1 MTTIIAQV
9 PDELGHAV
17 DAAAAQLHQSRD
29 EIVRQAL
36 EQYLLDVEDILSME
50 ERLSDVTDPTL
61 DWEDVKRELFNTD
74 EGQGG

>member
-1 MTTIIAQV
+1 
-9 PDELGHAV
+9 
-17 DAAAAQLHQSRD
+17 
-29 EIVRQAL
+29 
-36 EQYLLDVEDILSME
+36 ME

>member
-61 DWEDVKRELFNTD
+61 DWEDVKRELFNAD

>member
-36 EQYLLDVEDILSME
+36 EQYLLDLEDIVSIE

-61 DWEDVKRELFNTD
+61 DWGRREA
-74 EGQGG
+74 